1 MKYSFPAFEN
11 GFIRAAAA
19 SPALRVADCTYNAEQ
34 IIGVIREYA
43 AKNVQ
48 LLCLPEFALTGY
60 TCSDLFLQ
68 DTLLRGAEEALAA
81 ILEASKG
88 LNIVVLVGLPV
99 RHNGKLYN
107 CAAVLCN
114 GELLG
119 LVPKTHLPNY
129 GEFYEKR
136 HFIPGMHEPECITL
150 AGQETLLGTNLLFA
164 CQQLPAYVLAA
175 EVCEDLWAPIP
186 PSCAHALAGATVV
199 ANLSASDETVGKAGY
214 RRELVRG
221 QSARLL
227 CAYLYA
233 DAGHGESTT
242 DMTFAGHNL
251 IAENGSLLA
260 DAAPFA
266 QEDAVTE
273 LDLGR
278 MVQERQRNTTFMPET
293 NGYTTVE
300 FELPPVKL
308 ALTRPVSRTPFVPQD
323 AATRAERCELIL
335 RIQAEGLAKRM
346 EHTHAKCGVLGISGG
361 LDSCLALL
369 VAVRACKVLGRDA
382 KDIVALTM
390 PCFGTT
396 KRTRSNAEILCE
408 ALGVTF
414 GEINIAQ
421 TVQSHFAD
429 IGQPADKY
437 DVTFENCQ
445 ARVRTLELMD
455 YANKNGG
462 FVIGTGDLSELA
474 LGWAT
479 YNGDHMSMYGVNT
492 GVPKTLV
499 RHIVQY
505 VADTCG
511 NATLRD
517 VLVDILDTPVSPELL
532 PTAADGTIA
541 QQTEKL
547 VGPYELHDFYLY
559 YVLRF
564 GFSPTKIYHLA
575 RTAFDGKYEPEVL
588 LAWLKNFY
596 RRFFAQQFKRSC
608 RQTAPRWAR
617 SRCPPA
623 VIGVCPVTPAIPC
636 GWQSFT
642 SWTCNPDNKKPAR
655 NRFSRFRAGFLQ
667 LFNFSVQRIIG
678 IQGVQHLQQ
687 FLLAQPRR
695 QAQTAQQSAACLGAV
710 GRAGDAPVIQVGVG
724 YRACLGCFLPVCGA
738 ALQRRLQP
746 LQNQL
751 IRHALHTQQA
761 LLAGLGLAGLLAGN
775 SRDIGLQ
782 NVFCPHQPGD
792 KVAYLKARRIGIR
805 QDDKPLR
812 GGHTLEQLL

>member
-19 SPALRVADCTYNAEQ
+19 SPALRVADCTYNADQ
-34 IIGVIREYA
+34 IIGVMREYA
-43 AKNVQ
+43 EKNVQ

-68 DTLLRGAEEALAA
+68 DTLLRGAEDGLAA
-81 ILEASKG
+81 ILKASEG
-88 LNIVVLVGLPV
+88 LNVVVLVGLPV

-119 LVPKTHLPNY
+119 LVPKVHLPNY

-136 HFIPGMHEPECITL
+136 HFIPGMREPECIEL
-150 AGQETLLGTNLLFA
+150 AGQETLIGTNLLFA
-164 CQQLPAYVLAA
+164 CKQLPAFVLAA
-175 EVCEDLWAPIP
+175 EVCEDLWSPIP

-199 ANLSASDETVGKAGY
+199 ANLSASDETVGKAAY
-214 RRELVRG
+214 RRELVCG

-266 QEDAVTE
+266 GEDAVTE

-300 FELPPVKL
+300 FELPPVEL
-308 ALTRPVSRTPFVPQD
+308 ALIRPVSCTPFVPQD

-414 GEINIAQ
+414 GEINITE
-421 TVQSHFAD
+421 TVKSHFAD
-429 IGQPADKY
+429 IGQPANKY

-511 NATLRD
+511 NDTPRD

-532 PTAADGTIA
+532 PPTRNGEIA
-541 QQTEKL
+541 QKSEDS
-547 VGPYELHDFYLY
+547 VGPYNLQDFFLY
-559 YVLRF
+559 YLVDHGFAPEKVLRLADIAYGDEF
-564 GFSPTKIYHLA
+564 DHATLKKWLRSYCRRLFS
-575 RTAFDGKYEPEVL
+575 
-588 LAWLKNFY
+588 
-596 RRFFAQQFKRSC
+596 QQFKRSC
-608 RQTAPRWAR
+608 LQDGPTLNGFSFSPRT
-617 SRCPPA
+617 
-623 VIGVCPVTPAIPC
+623 G
-636 GWQSFT
+636 
-642 SWTCNPDNKKPAR
+642 
-655 NRFSRFRAGFLQ
+655 FSMPSDGSDALY
-667 LFNFSVQRIIG
+667 
-678 IQGVQHLQQ
+678 
-687 FLLAQPRR
+687 LA
-695 QAQTAQQSAACLGAV
+695 TV
-710 GRAGDAPVIQVGVG
+710 DA
-724 YRACLGCFLPVCGA
+724 
-738 ALQRRLQP
+738 
-746 LQNQL
+746 
-751 IRHALHTQQA
+751 
-761 LLAGLGLAGLLAGN
+761 
-775 SRDIGLQ
+775 
-782 NVFCPHQPGD
+782 
-792 KVAYLKARRIGIR
+792 LK
-805 QDDKPLR
+805 
-812 GGHTLEQLL
+812 